1 MLHSKLSQK
10 LDFSRKSFV
19 LNFTKSPNHL
29 SLKKEI
35 TWDIEHKDLLIST
48 YKCNLEVH
56 CIYVIHELYF
66 FLHIIR
72 NITYAHTKKYV
83 NTFLFTL
90 HLMKQLIKD

>member
-48 YKCNLEVH
+48 
-56 CIYVIHELYF
+56 
-66 FLHIIR
+66 
-72 NITYAHTKKYV
+72 
-83 NTFLFTL
+83 
-90 HLMKQLIKD
+90 